1 LAGALTLC
9 AMAGQF
15 ASVAHLAVVRHAVCL
30 EHGELVH
37 EDDRSRVAG
46 ASARGG
52 RDGRANDSRAND
64 AHASLQASEP
74 SNAAHGHDHCGVAAH
89 RRDSVVLRAPALGV
103 ALSGTVALVRSAEAR
118 ERASGRAIFHV
129 APKCSPPA

>member
-1 LAGALTLC
+1 
-9 AMAGQF
+9 MAGQF

-37 EDDRSRVAG
+37 EDARSRVAS

-52 RDGRANDSRAND
+52 RDGRATD
-64 AHASLQASEP
+64 ARASLQASEP
-74 SNAAHGHDHCGVAAH
+74 SNVAHGHDHCGVAAH

-103 ALSGTVALVRSAEAR
+103 ALSGTVALVRSAEPR